1 MFLGLSKTDVVK
13 LSDIIRVEYDETMS
27 TTFFHLSAGGFVSI
41 EGRKF
46 YDTYINFL
54 TLSRNVLFM
63 QDLIDRQDKVD
74 KALEFHLSDSNNNPE
89 IIVALDNV
97 EELIKKVKEAKK
109 HSMASKME
117 AMSKQM
123 DLFDS
128 IDVDTLN

>member
-1 MFLGLSKTDVVK
+1 MFLGLSKTNKIK
-13 LSDIIRVEYDETMS
+13 LNDIIHVGYDENTDES
-27 TTFFHLSAGGFVSI
+27 IFHLS
-41 EGRKF
+41 
-46 YDTYINFL
+46 DNTYHVVKGKTHHDVFTNFL
-54 TLSRNVLFM
+54 ILSRNLLDM

-109 HSMASKME
+109 RSIP
-117 AMSKQM
+117 KQM

-128 IDVDTLN
+128 IDVDILN